1 MTDANSPDTKEQII
15 NVAERLFAEN
25 GFAGTSLRSV
35 IGEANVN
42 LSAVN
47 YHFGSK
53 KGLYRAVISRTAQP
67 IVEEELKRL
76 RLYQKK
82 HDPPSVEMILQA
94 LLTPVL
100 EKVIDR
106 NSDSMSCARFMG
118 RCRTE
123 PDGIRDIA
131 DNEFKDS
138 QEAFLDAMGRSLPHL
153 SRTELTW
160 KMDLVIAVLL
170 RVLTEA
176 NKPGSLMEKSDR
188 ESIAQTVSKLVR
200 FLAPAMRS

>member
-1 MTDANSPDTKEQII
+1 MTDTNSSDTKEQII

-35 IGEANVN
+35 IREANVN

-53 KGLYRAVISRTAQP
+53 EGLYSAVISRTAKP

-76 RLYQKK
+76 RHYQKK
-82 HDPPSVEMILQA
+82 QNPPSVEMILEA

-106 NSDSMSCARFMG
+106 SSDSMSCARFMG

-138 QEAFLDAMGRSLPHL
+138 QEAFLDALGRSLPPFIADRINL
-153 SRTELTW
+153 ENGSGNCCFAAGVNGGKKARFANGKKRSRI
-160 KMDLVIAVLL
+160 D
-170 RVLTEA
+170 R
-176 NKPGSLMEKSDR
+176 SDC
-188 ESIAQTVSKLVR
+188 I
-200 FLAPAMRS
+200 